1 MTEAEEA
8 LVNVVQLICLIPSS
22 WPTGEKEHLVR
33 PPS

>member
-8 LVNVVQLICLIPSS
+8 LVDVVQLICLIQSS
-22 WPTGEKEHLVR
+22 GLTGEREHLVR

>member
-8 LVNVVQLICLIPSS
+8 LVNVVPMICLIQSS
-22 WPTGEKEHLVR
+22 WLTGEREHPVR